1 MAINKVAVIGGGQM
15 GRGIAQVF
23 AAAGKDVIIYDIK
36 QEFVDGAKANLQ
48 KGLDKMVARGKME
61 QAAADAIMGRISY
74 SIDPDYADIGDT
86 DLVVEAAVENM
97 NIKMAVF
104 KKLDAAAKPECILST
119 NTSSLSI
126 TEVASAVARKD
137 KVIGMHFFNP
147 PVAMKLIEI
156 IRGGNTSDEV
166 YEAVFEASKEIGKTP
181 VTVNEAPGFVVNR
194 ILIPMINE
202 GIEVV
207 ASGVASAEDVDTA
220 MKLGA
225 NHPMG
230 PLTLGDFIGLDTCLA
245 IMETIYSET
254 GDPKYRPS
262 LLLRKMVRAGKLGN
276 KTGEGFF
283 KH

>member
-1 MAINKVAVIGGGQM
+1 MAINKVAVIGAGQM

-23 AAAGKDVIIYDIK
+23 ATAGKEVIVYDIK
-36 QEFVDGAKANLQ
+36 QEFVDGAKSILE
-48 KGLDKMVARGKME
+48 KGLAKMVAKGKME
-61 QAAADAIMGRISY
+61 QEAADAILGRIRF
-74 SIDPDYADIGDT
+74 SIEPEYADIGDA
-86 DLVVEAAVENM
+86 DLVVEAAIERM
-97 NIKMAVF
+97 DIKKAVF
-104 KKLDAAAKPECILST
+104 KKLEAAVKPECILST

-126 TEVASAVARKD
+126 TELASAVTRKD

-166 YEAVFEASKEIGKTP
+166 YQEVFTTSEEIGKTP

-202 GIEVV
+202 AIDLVQN
-207 ASGVASAEDVDTA
+207 GVASPEDIDTA
-220 MKLGA
+220 MRLGC

-230 PLTLGDFIGLDTCLA
+230 PLTLGDYIGLDTCLA

>member
-97 NIKMAVF
+97 NIKKAVF

-262 LLLRKMVRAGKLGN
+262 LLLRKMVRAGKLGR

>member
-23 AAAGKDVIIYDIK
+23 ATAGKDVVIYDIK

-48 KGLDKMVARGKME
+48 KGLDKMVAKGKME
-61 QAAADAIMGRISY
+61 QARADEIMSKISY

-97 NIKMAVF
+97 NIKKAVF
-104 KKLDAAAKPECILST
+104 KKLDAAVKPECILST

-126 TEVASAVARKD
+126 TEVSSAVTRKD

-166 YEAVFEASKEIGKTP
+166 YQAVYDASVEIGKTP

-202 GIEVV
+202 AIEVV
-207 ASGVASAEDVDTA
+207 ASGNASAEDVDVA

>member
-1 MAINKVAVIGGGQM
+1 MAINKVAVIGAGQM

-23 AAAGKDVIIYDIK
+23 AAAGKEVIVYDIK
-36 QEFVDGAKANLQ
+36 QEFVDGAKSILG
-48 KGLDKMVARGKME
+48 KGLDKMVAKGKME
-61 QAAADAIMGRISY
+61 QATADAIMGRICF
-74 SIDPDYADIGDT
+74 SIEPDYADIGDT
-86 DLVVEAAVENM
+86 DLVVEAAIERM
-97 NIKMAVF
+97 DIKKAVF
-104 KKLDAAAKPECILST
+104 KKLEAAAKPECILST

-126 TEVASAVARKD
+126 TELASAVSRKD

-156 IRGGNTSDEV
+156 IRGGNTSDET
-166 YEAVFEASKEIGKTP
+166 YEAVFAASKEIGKEP

-202 GIEVV
+202 AIDLVQN
-207 ASGVASAEDVDTA
+207 GVASPEDIDTA
-220 MKLGA
+220 MKLGC

-230 PLTLGDFIGLDTCLA
+230 PLTLGDYIGLDTCLA

>member
-97 NIKMAVF
+97 NIKKAVF

>member
-97 NIKMAVF
+97 NIKKAVF

-126 TEVASAVARKD
+126 TEVASAVSRKD

>member
-61 QAAADAIMGRISY
+61 QATADEIMGRISY

-97 NIKMAVF
+97 NIKKAVF
-104 KKLDAAAKPECILST
+104 KKLDAAAKPDCILST

-126 TEVASAVARKD
+126 TEVASAVTRKE

-156 IRGGNTSDEV
+156 IRGGNTADDV
-166 YEAVFEASKEIGKTP
+166 YETVFETSKEIGKTP

-202 GIEVV
+202 AIEVV
-207 ASGVASAEDVDTA
+207 ANGVASAEDVDTA

>member
-1 MAINKVAVIGGGQM
+1 
-15 GRGIAQVF
+15 RGIAQVF

-97 NIKMAVF
+97 NIKKAVF

-126 TEVASAVARKD
+126 TEVASAVSRKD

>member
-23 AAAGKDVIIYDIK
+23 ATAGKDVIIYDIK

-48 KGLDKMVARGKME
+48 KGLDKMVAKGKME
-61 QAAADAIMGRISY
+61 QAKADAIMAKISY

-97 NIKMAVF
+97 NIKKAVF

-126 TEVASAVARKD
+126 TEVSSAVTRKD

-166 YEAVFEASKEIGKTP
+166 YQAVYDASVEIGKTP

-202 GIEVV
+202 AIEVV
-207 ASGVASAEDVDTA
+207 ANGTASAEDVDVA

>member
-97 NIKMAVF
+97 NIKKAVF

-137 KVIGMHFFNP
+137 KVIGMHFFN
-147 PVAMKLIEI
+147 
-156 IRGGNTSDEV
+156 RGH
-166 YEAVFEASKEIGKTP
+166 EAD
-181 VTVNEAPGFVVNR
+181 R
-194 ILIPMINE
+194 
-202 GIEVV
+202 
-207 ASGVASAEDVDTA
+207 D
-220 MKLGA
+220 
-225 NHPMG
+225 HPRRQH
-230 PLTLGDFIGLDTCLA
+230 L
-245 IMETIYSET
+245 
-254 GDPKYRPS
+254 
-262 LLLRKMVRAGKLGN
+262 
-276 KTGEGFF
+276 
-283 KH
+283 

>member
-1 MAINKVAVIGGGQM
+1 MAINKVAVIGAGQM

-23 AAAGKDVIIYDIK
+23 AAAGKDVIVYDIK
-36 QEFVDGAKANLQ
+36 QEFVDGAKSILG
-48 KGLDKMVARGKME
+48 KGLDKMVAKGKME
-61 QAAADAIMGRISY
+61 QATADAIMGRICF
-74 SIDPDYADIGDT
+74 SIEPDYADIGDT
-86 DLVVEAAVENM
+86 DLVVEAAIERM
-97 NIKMAVF
+97 DIKKAVF
-104 KKLDAAAKPECILST
+104 KKLEAAAKPECILST

-126 TEVASAVARKD
+126 TELASAVSRKD

-156 IRGGNTSDEV
+156 IRGGNTSDET
-166 YEAVFEASKEIGKTP
+166 YEAVFAASKEIGKEP

-202 GIEVV
+202 AIDLVQN
-207 ASGVASAEDVDTA
+207 GVASPEDIDTA
-220 MKLGA
+220 MKLGC

-230 PLTLGDFIGLDTCLA
+230 PLTLGDYIGLDTCLA